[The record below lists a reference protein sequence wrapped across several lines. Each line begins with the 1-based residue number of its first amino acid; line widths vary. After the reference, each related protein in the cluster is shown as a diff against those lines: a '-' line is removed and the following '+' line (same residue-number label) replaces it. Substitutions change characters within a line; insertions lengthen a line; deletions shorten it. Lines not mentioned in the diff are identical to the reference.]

1 MRNIAILGSTGSIGT
16 SALDVIAADP
26 SRFSVTGLAAYRNI
40 ALLREQIERFRPK
53 AAAVFDEEAAEELR
67 SSLCGA
73 VKTVVLSGPEG
84 YGEVASL
91 RESNI
96 VLSAMSGAAG
106 LLPTL
111 AAIDAGKDIA
121 LANKE
126 TMVMAGDLVLAQAER
141 AGVRILPV
149 DSEHSALFQ
158 CMEGRPRDQ
167 VKKLILTASGGPFL
181 NRSAADLASVTL
193 QEALKHP
200 NWDMGYKITIDSAT
214 MMNKGLEIIEAM
226 RLFAVDIGMIDVVI
240 HPQSIIHSMVALKD
254 GSVIAQLGI
263 PDMKIPI
270 AYALSWPERM
280 ALPLPDLD
288 LCAMGPLTFQAPDME
303 KFRCLALS
311 LDAAR
316 RGGTSPAVL
325 NAANEIAVEAFV
337 AQCIR
342 FIDIAPVVEATL
354 AGHETQAVDSV
365 SRVLS
370 ADRWARNRA
379 QEIIDAL

>member
-1 MRNIAILGSTGSIGT
+1 MKKITILGSTGSIGT

-40 ALLREQIERFRPK
+40 ALLREQIERFQPK

-67 SSLCGA
+67 GSLGGA
-73 VKTVVLSGPEG
+73 VKTTVLSGPEG

-91 RESNI
+91 RESDI

-111 AAIDAGKDIA
+111 AAVDAGKDIA

-126 TMVMAGDLVLAQAER
+126 TMVMAGDLVMEKAER
-141 AGVRILPV
+141 TGLRILPV

-167 VKKLILTASGGPFL
+167 VTKLILTASGGPFL
-181 NRSAADLASVTL
+181 HRSADDLASVTL

-226 RLFAVDIGMIDVVI
+226 HLFAVDIGMIEVVI

-254 GSVIAQLGI
+254 GSVIAQLGV

-280 ALPLPDLD
+280 ELPLPDLD
-288 LCAMGPLTFQAPDME
+288 VCAMGPLTFQAPDME

-316 RGGTSPAVL
+316 RGGTAPAVL
-325 NAANEIAVEAFV
+325 NAANEIAVEAF
-337 AQCIR
+337 AARRIR

-354 AGHETQAVDSV
+354 AAHETQAVDSV

-370 ADRWARNRA
+370 ADGWARNRA
-379 QEIIDAL
+379 KEIIDAL

>member
-1 MRNIAILGSTGSIGT
+1 MKNIAILGSTGSIGR

-26 SRFSVTGLAAYRNI
+26 SRFSVTGLAAYRNTT
-40 ALLREQIERFRPK
+40 LLRKQIERFQPK

-67 SSLCGA
+67 SSLGGA
-73 VKTVVLSGPEG
+73 VKTTVLSGPEG

-91 RESNI
+91 RESHI

-111 AAIDAGKDIA
+111 AAVDAGKDIA

-126 TMVMAGDLVLAQAER
+126 TMVMAGDLVLARAER

-181 NRSAADLASVTL
+181 ERSADDLASVTL

-200 NWDMGYKITIDSAT
+200 NWDMGYRISIDSAT
-214 MMNKGLEIIEAM
+214 MMNKGLEVIEAM
-226 RLFAVDIGMIDVVI
+226 RLFEVDIGMIGVVI
-240 HPQSIIHSMVALKD
+240 HPQSIIHSMVVLKD
-254 GSVIAQLGI
+254 GSLIAQMGI

-288 LCAMGPLTFQAPDME
+288 VCAMGPLTFMVPDME
-303 KFRCLALS
+303 KFRCLSLS

-316 RGGTSPAVL
+316 RGGTAPAVL

-337 AQCIR
+337 AGRIR
-342 FIDIAPVVEATL
+342 FIDIPHVVESTVAE
-354 AGHETQAVDSV
+354 HETEAVDSIA
-365 SRVLS
+365 RVLA
-370 ADRWARNRA
+370 ADGWARNRA
-379 QEIIDAL
+379 KEITDAL